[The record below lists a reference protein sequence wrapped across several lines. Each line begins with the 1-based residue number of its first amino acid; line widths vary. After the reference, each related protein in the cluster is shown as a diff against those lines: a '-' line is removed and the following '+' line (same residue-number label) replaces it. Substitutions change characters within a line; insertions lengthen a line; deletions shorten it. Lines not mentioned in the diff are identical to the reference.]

1 MRAGS
6 AEDAMHRGL
15 KWSSKHGLLV
25 KGRGGGRKGDGITG
39 ELFAGLISHLL

>member
-25 KGRGGGRKGDGITG
+25 KGRGRKGDGITG